1 VCARVWLKGMSRL
14 SVLNSSHT
22 TVTSSCRSDGSWCIH
37 ICIYVC
43 VCKYIHVCVCKCI
56 HVCVCGCVGERES
69 VCIVVGDMEVVCVEL
84 ELRAPAGP
92 MAAGVYI
99 SVH

>member
-1 VCARVWLKGMSRL
+1 MVEGDVEVVCVELLAHYSYELLQVRWQLVYTYM
-14 SVLNSSHT
+14 
-22 TVTSSCRSDGSWCIH
+22 CI
-37 ICIYVC
+37 CMC
-43 VCKYIHVCVCKCI
+43 VCKYVHVCVCKCI